1 MNLFQC
7 LSIDRLVITREMPK
21 FLALILILN
30 YILIIT
36 VAFVMGRRA
45 KSKGHI
51 IIIGGGGGGD
61 GHKVEQKVVPI
72 PIPFPMT
79 CGQQPVVK
87 PPIIVRYP

>member
-1 MNLFQC
+1 
-7 LSIDRLVITREMPK
+7 
-21 FLALILILN
+21 
-30 YILIIT
+30 
-36 VAFVMGRRA
+36 MGRRA